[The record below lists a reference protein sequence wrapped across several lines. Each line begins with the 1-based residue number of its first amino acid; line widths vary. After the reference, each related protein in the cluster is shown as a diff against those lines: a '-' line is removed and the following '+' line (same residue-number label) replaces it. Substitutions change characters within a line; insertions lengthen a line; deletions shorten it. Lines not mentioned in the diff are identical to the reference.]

1 VFDAKGRLLVGM
13 GPQYRNPKLDTPG
26 DSVIIVSD
34 TDGDGVAD
42 KTKVFATGFN
52 CIQSL
57 AWHVRPLRDAVSDVT
72 NIGTGEVA
80 YGRGKCQKRQEVR
93 QPDRGKVRGLLVDLA
108 PWQRLRTSPARV
120 VKLMREKYAQLHT

>member
-1 VFDAKGRLLVGM
+1 MFDAKGRLLVGM

-80 YGRGKCQKRQEVR
+80 YGRGKCQT
-93 QPDRGKVRGLLVDLA
+93 
-108 PWQRLRTSPARV
+108 RTSGRRCGSRIGARSGGY
-120 VKLMREKYAQLHT
+120 LLILHLGNACEHPPQGSLS

>member
-1 VFDAKGRLLVGM
+1 MIRSSSSL
-13 GPQYRNPKLDTPG
+13 TP
-26 DSVIIVSD
+26 
-34 TDGDGVAD
+34 DGDGVAD

-72 NIGTGEVA
+72 NIGDW
-80 YGRGKCQKRQEVR
+80 RGGIWSGQVPDPHQRQEVR

-120 VKLMREKYAQLHT
+120 VKLMRQKYAQLHT